1 MDRIPFSAFAL
12 GLGGLVPFVWGAASA
27 AFPGPFGQILGSL
40 SPAFV
45 GTALLSVYG
54 TIILSFMSGV
64 IWGFATKSEG
74 RPADAAYLLSVM
86 PAIYAL
92 ALLPA
97 PVPAGLIGLAIG
109 FAALLVVDYW
119 AYREGIAPGW
129 WMKLRLLL
137 TAIVVVCLG
146 VGAYA

>member
-1 MDRIPFSAFAL
+1 MTRIPTSALLL
-12 GLGGLVPFVWGAASA
+12 GLGGLTPFLWGAFSAVQPDTSA
-27 AFPGPFGQILGSL
+27 ALVGIL

-45 GTALLSVYG
+45 GVALLSVYG

-64 IWGFATKSEG
+64 IWGFATKTDG

-97 PVPAGLIGLAIG
+97 PVQTGLIGLAIG
-109 FAALLVVDYW
+109 FTALLVVDYW
-119 AYREGIAPGW
+119 AFRQGIAPEW

-137 TAIVVVCLG
+137 TVIVVFCLG
-146 VGAYA
+146 VGAFA

>member
-1 MDRIPFSAFAL
+1 MERIPTSALAL
-12 GLGGLVPFVWGAASA
+12 GLGGVLPFAWGAASA
-27 AFPGPFGQILGSL
+27 LAPGAFGQLLGSV

-45 GTALLSVYG
+45 GAALLSVYG

-64 IWGFATKSEG
+64 IWGFATKTEG

-97 PVPAGLIGLAIG
+97 PVSAGLIGLAIG
-109 FAALLVVDYW
+109 FVALLVVDYW

-137 TAIVVVCLG
+137 TTIVVVCLG
-146 VGAYA
+146 VGAFA